1 MTATDPLEV
10 LLELQAHD
18 TKLDQL
24 LHHQETLPAR
34 EQRNAACDALAD
46 TEASLAEE
54 TVRRD
59 DLARDQKRLDD
70 EVESLNVKRKG
81 YDERLYSGTVTNP
94 RELQDLQDEIAA
106 LGRRISE
113 LEDRELVIMEAVEPV
128 EARLAELTTTREQ
141 RRAVLDDAELRLTA
155 AEAEL
160 VVAIEAEQAT
170 RSEVAAGVPADL
182 LAEYASLRGG
192 RGGIGVARL
201 VGSQCGGC
209 HLTLSAVEVA
219 QLRKASAGSVAHCE
233 ECGRILVP

>member
-1 MTATDPLEV
+1 MTDADQLHV
-10 LLELQAHD
+10 LLDLQAHD

-24 LHHQETLPAR
+24 LHQQETLPAR
-34 EQRNAACDALAD
+34 EQRNAARTALAD
-46 TEASLAEE
+46 TEASLAVE
-54 TVRRD
+54 TTRRD
-59 DLARDQKRLDD
+59 ELARDQKRLDD

-128 EARLAELTTTREQ
+128 EQRLGELTTEAEQ
-141 RRAVLDDAELRLTA
+141 RRAVLEDAELRLTA

-160 VVAIEAEQAT
+160 VVAVDEAQAERDAT
-170 RSEVAAGVPADL
+170 ATGISEDL
-182 LAEYASLRGG
+182 LREYQSLRGG

-219 QLRKASAGSVAHCE
+219 QLRKAAAGSVAHCE